1 MNTDRTFYEAAL
13 LGLEKRQADIESRI
27 EETRV
32 ELGRFTND
40 WPAKGKGDETLAN
53 MRYREYH
60 GKRARTRTRKATHRN
75 PHRISAA
82 GRKHIAEATRKR
94 WAAYRKAHK
103 AKGKKHA

>member
-13 LGLEKRQADIESRI
+13 LGLENQQREIESRI
-27 EETRV
+27 HDIRV
-32 ELGRFTND
+32 ELAF
-40 WPAKGKGDETLAN
+40 AV
-53 MRYREYH
+53 REYR

-94 WAAYRKAHK
+94 WAAYRKAK
-103 AKGKKHA
+103 AKAAKKAPKHA